1 MSTPQA
7 NCIQCVKRFTPWRAK
22 QFCSESCKRK
32 AQNARAKAK
41 NDPEATWVADDPNPE
56 NKPPENR
63 ATPKA
68 LSTYGPLEWIAC
80 NEATLKCIRE
90 GSAAAV
96 GWAMLVEVTANR
108 DAWFGRI
115 GEDFAFGP
123 TTRPRAKAAVEARL
137 SGRPFDKHEDSNERM
152 WAGTCWRLLGGSV
165 STSATL
171 AISGASPPDPLQQFE
186 RIQL

>member
-1 MSTPQA
+1 MSPKQSTCP
-7 NCIQCVKRFTPWRAK
+7 CCGKRFTPWRAK
-22 QFCSESCKRK
+22 QFCSEPCKRK

-41 NDPEATWVADDPNPE
+41 NDPEATQVADGPNPE
-56 NKPPENR
+56 KKPSENR
-63 ATPKA
+63 ATPRA

-96 GWAMLVEVTANR
+96 GWAMLVEVTQNR

-115 GEDFAFGP
+115 GEEFSFGP

-137 SGRPFDKHEDSNERM
+137 SGRPFEKHEDSAERM
-152 WAGTCWRLLGGSV
+152 WSGTCWRLLGGSV
-165 STSATL
+165 PDAPALPGVGDPWRL
-171 AISGASPPDPLQQFE
+171 AA
-186 RIQL
+186 